1 MDGLAACE
9 KTVKITSMKS
19 FLKNYSVLSGL
30 VSDYVGMCKLRVV
43 LLMLLTAIV
52 GMYLAVP
59 RAADISQYTF
69 FWANIGIGL
78 CACSA
83 AVVNHLVDRHIDAI
97 MMRTHKRPLVQ
108 GKVTPRQA
116 IIFAG
121 VLGVLGFCIL
131 FFKIN
136 ALTAYLT
143 LLSLI
148 GYAGIYTGYLKRAT
162 PQNIVIGGLAGAAP
176 PLLGWTAVCGHF
188 EPQSLLLVLIIFV
201 WTPPHFWALAIAR
214 YEDYSQAKIPMLPV
228 THGIPFTKLQI
239 VLYTALLTAAT
250 LLTYAIG
257 MSGWLYLVGAVL
269 LNCRFWYWVIKL
281 KNAKEKAIESVIA
294 MKTFRFSIVYLMLLC
309 VFLLVDH
316 YWR

>member
-1 MDGLAACE
+1 MDGLAACK
-9 KTVKITSMKS
+9 KTVKIASMKS
-19 FLKNYSVLSGL
+19 LFKNYSAFSGL
-30 VSDYVGMCKLRVV
+30 VSDYVGLCKLRVV

-59 RAADISQYTF
+59 HAQDISLYTF

-108 GKVTPRQA
+108 GKVTPLQA
-116 IIFAG
+116 IIFSI
-121 VLGVLGFCIL
+121 VLGVLGFSIL
-131 FFKIN
+131 YFKIN

-176 PLLGWTAVCGHF
+176 PLLGWTAVSGNF

-214 YEDYSQAKIPMLPV
+214 YEDYAQAKIPMLPV
-228 THGIPFTKLQI
+228 THGVPFTKLQI
-239 VLYTALLTAAT
+239 LLYTALLTAAT
-250 LLTYAIG
+250 ILPYAIG
-257 MSGWLYLVGAVL
+257 MSGIIYLLGAVG
-269 LNCRFWYWVIKL
+269 LNSRFWYWVIKM
-281 KNAKEKAIESVIA
+281 KNAKDKMIESAMA
-294 MKTFRFSIVYLMLLC
+294 MKTFRFSIVYLMLLF